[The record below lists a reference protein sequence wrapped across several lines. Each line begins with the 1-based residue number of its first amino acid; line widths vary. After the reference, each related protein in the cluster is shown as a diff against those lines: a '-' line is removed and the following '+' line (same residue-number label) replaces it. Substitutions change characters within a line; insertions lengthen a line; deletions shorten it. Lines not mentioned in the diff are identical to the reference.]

1 MRFLVGG
8 YTAEQDGSATG
19 IALVHAG
26 APDAAL
32 ADGSLAFRG
41 DAVRVEGSPS
51 WVTRHPSLDVVYAA
65 MEGAGAVRAF
75 RRTGEESFAPL
86 GDVVPTG
93 ELTCHVAVSPD
104 GATLVASCWGDGR
117 VVRMA
122 LDAAG
127 APSRPT
133 VGAAATD
140 PYAGAGA
147 ELEAFAAGALG
158 GLRPFG
164 EQAAGALGGLRLFG
178 ELSEADPAEEA
189 DVSAGGDADGRPSR
203 AHQAVFLPH
212 GLYATTD
219 MGLDQ
224 VRIWRDGRELQRVV
238 LPLGSGPRH
247 MVWHPSGHLYVVTE
261 LSLEVF
267 VLASDASGRWR
278 IVGGS
283 PLSSA
288 AVAGVDTAAELACSR
303 DGRFLFAGVRGSD
316 TIAVLRVR
324 GEGDALDQVALVESG
339 VVWPRH
345 HLLARDVLLVAG
357 QHSDDVVS
365 LTVDERTGVP
375 GRVRHRV
382 AVPSPACLL
391 PLR

>member
-8 YTAEQDGSATG
+8 YTAEQGGSATG
-19 IALVHAG
+19 IAVVHAG
-26 APDAAL
+26 SPDAAL

-51 WVTRHPSLDVVYAA
+51 WLTRHPSLEVVYAA
-65 MEGAGAVRAF
+65 LEGAGAVQAF

-86 GDVVPTG
+86 GDAVPTG

-104 GATLVASCWGDGR
+104 GSMLVASCWGDGR
-117 VVRMA
+117 VVRMT
-122 LDAAG
+122 LDAVG
-127 APSRPT
+127 APSRAI

-147 ELEAFAAGALG
+147 ELEDFVAGG
-158 GLRPFG
+158 SGRG
-164 EQAAGALGGLRLFG
+164 RLFAETFG
-178 ELSEADPAEEA
+178 VDPSGDDGAAPSGDGGTEE
-189 DVSAGGDADGRPSR
+189 GRPSR

-212 GLYATTD
+212 GRYATTD

-224 VRIWRDGRELQRVV
+224 VRLWRDGNELQRVV
-238 LPLGSGPRH
+238 LPRGSGPRH

-267 VLASDASGRWR
+267 VLAPDVSGRWR

-283 PLSSA
+283 PVSSA

-303 DGRFLFAGVRGSD
+303 DGRFLYAGVRGSD
-316 TIAVLRVR
+316 TIAVLGVR
-324 GEGDALDQVALVESG
+324 GEGESIDQLALVESG

-345 HLLARDVLLVAG
+345 HLLARDILLVAG
-357 QHSDDVVS
+357 QHSDEVVS

-382 AVPSPACLL
+382 AVPSPSCLL